1 MDGSGKGGNAVKNL
15 PYIIIIILSLLLL
28 FHPCREEH
36 VPGELIRDTVTVI
49 DTVRDTVPKPYRI
62 EVMRMDTFYLPI
74 FVGDS
79 LEVDSV
85 PVVLPI
91 EKKEYKTDEYRA
103 VISGFRPNLDFIE
116 TYTKSQTVTVT
127 PIDRRRKRFGL
138 GVQTGYG
145 FSGNKASP
153 YIGVGVSY
161 NLWEW

>member
-1 MDGSGKGGNAVKNL
+1 MKNL

-28 FHPCREEH
+28 FHPCRVEH
-36 VPGELIRDTVTVI
+36 APGELVRDTVTVI
-49 DTVRDTVPKPYRI
+49 DTVRDTVPKPYR
-62 EVMRMDTFYLPI
+62 VDVVRMDTFYLPI

-116 TYTKSQTVTVT
+116 TYAKSQTVTVT
-127 PIDRRRKRFGL
+127 PINRRRKRFGL
-138 GVQTGYG
+138 GLQAGYG
-145 FSGNKASP
+145 YPGGLYVGA
-153 YIGVGVSY
+153 GVSY
-161 NLWEW
+161 NIFMW

>member
-1 MDGSGKGGNAVKNL
+1 MKYL
-15 PYIIIIILSLLLL
+15 PYIIIVVLIL
-28 FHPCREEH
+28 FIVFRPARVEH
-36 VPGELIRDTVTVI
+36 VPGEVVRDTVTVI
-49 DTVRDTVPKPYRI
+49 DTVRDTVPKPYRV
-62 EVMRMDTFYLPI
+62 EVVRMDTFYLPI

-116 TYTKSQTVTVT
+116 TYAKSQTVTVT
-127 PIDRRRKRFGL
+127 SIDRRRKLFGL
-138 GVQTGYG
+138 GVQAGYG
-145 FSGNKASP
+145 FSGNKVSP
-153 YIGVGVSY
+153 YVGVGVSC

>member
-1 MDGSGKGGNAVKNL
+1 MKNL

-28 FHPCREEH
+28 FHPCRVEH
-36 VPGELIRDTVTVI
+36 APGELVRDTVTVI
-49 DTVRDTVPKPYRI
+49 DTVRDTVPKPYRV
-62 EVMRMDTFYLPI
+62 EVVRMDTFYLPI

-91 EKKEYKTDEYRA
+91 ETKEYKTDEYRV

-116 TYTKSQTVTVT
+116 TYTKSQTVTVI

-138 GVQTGYG
+138 GVQAGYG
-145 FSGNKASP
+145 FSGNKVSP
-153 YIGVGVSY
+153 YVGVGVSC

>member
-1 MDGSGKGGNAVKNL
+1 MKNL

-28 FHPCREEH
+28 FHPARVEH
-36 VPGELIRDTVTVI
+36 APGELVRDTVTVI
-49 DTVRDTVPKPYRI
+49 DTVRDTVPKPYRV
-62 EVMRMDTFYLPI
+62 EVVRMDTFYLPI

-116 TYTKSQTVTVT
+116 TYTKSQIVTVT
-127 PIDRRRKRFGL
+127 PINRRRKRFGL
-138 GVQTGYG
+138 GVQAGYG

>member
-1 MDGSGKGGNAVKNL
+1 MKNL

-28 FHPCREEH
+28 FHPCRVEH
-36 VPGELIRDTVTVI
+36 APGELVRDTVTVI
-49 DTVRDTVPKPYRI
+49 DTVRDTVPKPYRV
-62 EVMRMDTFYLPI
+62 EVVRMDTFYLPI

-79 LEVDSV
+79 LEVDSKL
-85 PVVLPI
+85 VVLPI

-116 TYTKSQTVTVT
+116 TYTKSQTVTVI

-138 GVQTGYG
+138 GVQAGYG
-145 FSGNKASP
+145 FSGNKVSP
-153 YIGVGVSY
+153 YVGVGVSC

>member
-1 MDGSGKGGNAVKNL
+1 MKYL
-15 PYIIIIILSLLLL
+15 PYIIIVVLIL
-28 FHPCREEH
+28 FIVFRPARVEH
-36 VPGELIRDTVTVI
+36 VSGEVVRDTVTVI

-85 PVVLPI
+85 SVVLPI

-116 TYTKSQTVTVT
+116 TYAKSQTVTVT
-127 PIDRRRKRFGL
+127 PINRRRKRFGL
-138 GVQTGYG
+138 GLQAGYG
-145 FSGNKASP
+145 YPGGLYVGA
-153 YIGVGVSY
+153 GVSY
-161 NLWEW
+161 NIFMW

>member
-1 MDGSGKGGNAVKNL
+1 M
-15 PYIIIIILSLLLL
+15 
-28 FHPCREEH
+28 
-36 VPGELIRDTVTVI
+36 
-49 DTVRDTVPKPYRI
+49 
-62 EVMRMDTFYLPI
+62 
-74 FVGDS
+74 
-79 LEVDSV
+79 EVDSV

-127 PIDRRRKRFGL
+127 PINRRRKRFGL
-138 GVQTGYG
+138 GVQVGYG
-145 FSGNKASP
+145 ITRNKLSP

>member
-1 MDGSGKGGNAVKNL
+1 MKYL
-15 PYIIIIILSLLLL
+15 PYIVIAVLIL
-28 FHPCREEH
+28 FIVFRPARVEH
-36 VPGELIRDTVTVI
+36 VPGEVVRDTVTVI

-116 TYTKSQTVTVT
+116 TYNS
-127 PIDRRRKRFGL
+127 KRTIINTSRAKRWGCGL
-138 GVQTGYG
+138 QIGYG
-145 FSGNKASP
+145 YPDRIN
-153 YIGVGVSY
+153 IGVGISY
-161 NLWEW
+161 NLFIW

>member
-1 MDGSGKGGNAVKNL
+1 MKYLS
-15 PYIIIIILSLLLL
+15 YIAIVALIL
-28 FHPCREEH
+28 FIVFRPARVEH
-36 VPGELIRDTVTVI
+36 VPGEVVRDTVTVI

-116 TYTKSQTVTVT
+116 TYNS
-127 PIDRRRKRFGL
+127 KRTIINTSRAKRCGCGL
-138 GVQTGYG
+138 QIGYG
-145 FSGNKASP
+145 YPDRIN
-153 YIGVGVSY
+153 IGVGISY
-161 NLWEW
+161 NLFIW

>member
-1 MDGSGKGGNAVKNL
+1 MKYL
-15 PYIIIIILSLLLL
+15 PYIIIVVLIL
-28 FHPCREEH
+28 FIVFRPARVEH
-36 VPGELIRDTVTVI
+36 APGEAIRDTVTVI
-49 DTVRDTVPKPYRI
+49 DTVRDTVPKPYRV
-62 EVMRMDTFYLPI
+62 EVVRMDTFYLPI

-116 TYTKSQTVTVT
+116 TYTKSQIVTVT
-127 PIDRRRKRFGL
+127 PINRRRKWFGL
-138 GVQTGYG
+138 GVQAGYG

-153 YIGVGVSY
+153 YIGVGVSC